1 MRISDWSSDVC
12 SSDLRRHD
20 LGLATDDPALR
31 VARGKGTKRQRLAQR
46 ADDPERLN
54 LAMGEHID
62 LQVTLHGARLPSA
75 EVPQSRDAG
84 WPEKVNKSLRGCL
97 GDRERAISEAAPAR
111 SPTRPPI
118 QHDPV
123 GGRVVE
129 RAGAAM
135 RPKAHDARGGGSG
148 GADRKSV
155 VSGKRVSVR
164 VDLGGRRIIKNTKY
178 MRKNTCNTTYEV
190 TYATHRY
197 NHATNN

>member
-12 SSDLRRHD
+12 SSDLDQPAAHRRHD

-84 WPEKVNKSLRGCL
+84 WSEKAL
-97 GDRERAISEAAPAR
+97 GRE
-111 SPTRPPI
+111 
-118 QHDPV
+118 
-123 GGRVVE
+123 
-129 RAGAAM
+129 
-135 RPKAHDARGGGSG
+135 SG
-148 GADRKSV
+148 GERE
-155 VSGKRVSVR
+155 
-164 VDLGGRRIIKNTKY
+164 
-178 MRKNTCNTTYEV
+178 C
-190 TYATHRY
+190 
-197 NHATNN
+197 

>member
-12 SSDLRRHD
+12 SSDL
-20 LGLATDDPALR
+20 
-31 VARGKGTKRQRLAQR
+31 LAQR

-84 WPEKVNKSLRGCL
+84 WSEKVNKSLRGCL

-123 GGRVVE
+123 GGRE
-129 RAGAAM
+129 IGRA
-135 RPKAHDARGGGSG
+135 H
-148 GADRKSV
+148 V
-155 VSGKRVSVR
+155 
-164 VDLGGRRIIKNTKY
+164 
-178 MRKNTCNTTYEV
+178 
-190 TYATHRY
+190 
-197 NHATNN
+197 